1 MLPLSNASFTLSRA
15 LSNVLSALSLGHRQS
30 CPVLFDHRQ
39 FYLACHLLY
48 RQRHLVYHSHNHG
61 AFRIGLEMY
70 SDAIIASLYN
80 SIIYIIVCTS
90 SAIMDTAEG
99 PGLISI
105 GMSIR
110 LGVMCQI
117 LAIQML
123 DPITRS
129 EELNIH
135 LTLFQC

>member
-1 MLPLSNASFTLSRA
+1 MFDLHVSEVASLICVLLLDQMALIIPRTKILPRKT
-15 LSNVLSALSLGHRQS
+15 
-30 CPVLFDHRQ
+30 PT
-39 FYLACHLLY
+39 
-48 RQRHLVYHSHNHG
+48 RHLVYHSHNHG
-61 AFRIGLEMY
+61 AFRIGLEIY

-123 DPITRS
+123 VFKILLLEVR
-129 EELNIH
+129 N
-135 LTLFQC
+135 